1 MEKRGLEPRFLFSVM
16 GSGGRAGLLI
26 RPDWEG

>member
-1 MEKRGLEPRFLFSVM
+1 MEKRGLEPRFLFSVI
-16 GSGGRAGLLI
+16 GSGGRTGLLN